1 MTRGLKQPA
10 KGFKLA
16 RGTTLQKANTAKK
29 EGVKFRLLSVFET
42 KTLFVVGNGSCHKN
56 LNDDCMS
63 VISLVDGDQTQTQ
76 ADRIQLRVSCLC
88 RQNSEK
94 AKHKA
99 WETLEPG
106 NTVCSPHPGPQQG
119 EQTKDAGR
127 QMLNIHKEGQWWK
140 MRQLGRMRRLNRRK
154 QDEGSESK
162 SKTQA
167 TKNKSGNE
175 IFKNGENADA
185 RMN

>member
-1 MTRGLKQPA
+1 MQA
-10 KGFKLA
+10 
-16 RGTTLQKANTAKK
+16 
-29 EGVKFRLLSVFET
+29 
-42 KTLFVVGNGSCHKN
+42 VGR
-56 LNDDCMS
+56 
-63 VISLVDGDQTQTQ
+63 QTQS
-76 ADRIQLRVSCLC
+76 L
-88 RQNSEK
+88 
-94 AKHKA
+94 
-99 WETLEPG
+99 G

-154 QDEGSESK
+154 QDEGS
-162 SKTQA
+162 KTQA

-175 IFKNGENADA
+175 IFKNGKNADA